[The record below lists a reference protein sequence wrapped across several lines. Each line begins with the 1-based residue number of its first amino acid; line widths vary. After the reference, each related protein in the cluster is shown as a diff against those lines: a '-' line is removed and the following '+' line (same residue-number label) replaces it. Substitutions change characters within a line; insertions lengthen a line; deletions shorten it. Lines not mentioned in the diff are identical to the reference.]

1 MPKISEKKTVEL
13 EKMKQQIKTTVRQK
27 QTPEDYLQFVK
38 QQNQKLG
45 ARKKSSDV
53 SDQI

>member
-45 ARKKSSDV
+45 VRKKSSDV
-53 SDQI
+53 SDKI